1 MSDKWVTYLSL
12 DADEKQASTAVDD
25 IVSWLLEREVIAP
38 MSRPDRFYGQYREGS
53 RFAEAFDSAQ
63 VPRSAIAGGT
73 YILFGVR
80 AEKEWTMSTNMN
92 GFEPPPCPQCSVPI
106 ADSRMGELMTQWND
120 SRTEPVT
127 TCVEC
132 GHSDPLGNWQHILG
146 GYCNYG
152 SISFV
157 NAFPL
162 SDEFDEELLARI
174 GPRPRK
180 LYVHL

>member
-1 MSDKWVTYLSL
+1 MSDNWVSYLSL
-12 DADEKQASTAVDD
+12 DADEQQASETVDEL
-25 IVSWLLEREVIAP
+25 VSWLLDQEIIAP
-38 MSRPDRFYGQYREGS
+38 MPRPDRFYGQYREGR
-53 RFAEAFDSAQ
+53 RFAGAFDPAW
-63 VPRSAIAGGT
+63 VPGNAIAGGQ
-73 YILFGVR
+73 YVLFGVR
-80 AEKEWTMSTNMN
+80 AEKGWTMSTNMN
-92 GFEPPPCPQCSVPI
+92 GFEPPPCPQCGTHI
-106 ADSRMGELMTQWND
+106 GDSRMGELMTRWDD
-120 SRTEPVT
+120 SRTEPVA

-132 GHSDPLGNWQHILG
+132 GHSDLLGNWQHVFS

-162 SDEFDEELLARI
+162 SDELDKELLARI